1 MVADFFHPAVSIPGG
16 PVRYYIATKHPKG
29 NPMKHLL
36 LIASLVA
43 TSAGARAEPPK
54 PDKAND
60 AGAAFAR
67 LKELVGEW
75 EHESKGGKARI
86 SYELAAGGS
95 ALLERESM
103 PNMPPMLTVYYV
115 DGDRLLLTHYCMA
128 GNQPR
133 MQARRIN
140 AAAGEIDFDFLDAT
154 NLPSPAA
161 GHMHSAKVRLAD
173 NNHFSSEWTYF
184 ENGEKKFSEAANY
197 SRVR

>member
-1 MVADFFHPAVSIPGG
+1 
-16 PVRYYIATKHPKG
+16 
-29 NPMKHLL
+29 MKHLL
-36 LIASLVA
+36 LIASLLA
-43 TSAGARAEPPK
+43 TSAAGARAETPK
-54 PDKAND
+54 SDKAND
-60 AGAAFAR
+60 AAAAFAR

-75 EHESKGGKARI
+75 EHASKGGKARM
-86 SYELAAGGS
+86 SYELAAGGT
-95 ALLERESM
+95 ALIERESM

-161 GHMHSAKVRLAD
+161 GHMHSAKIRLAD
-173 NNHFSSEWTYF
+173 NDHFSSEWTYF
-184 ENGEKKFSEAANY
+184 ENGEKKFGEAANY